1 MALHQESSYERLYRW
16 AQSKVSFSLV
26 CVFNVNEQNYKCQWV
41 PVLLPE

>member
-1 MALHQESSYERLYRW
+1 MNVYTDGLKVKFRL
-16 AQSKVSFSLV
+16 FLV